1 MPRGIDPVALGGS
14 RVHGPT
20 DPREMEDVISL
31 SSDDSDVEIVGSF
44 SKFSV
49 KLPLSEVRVDLEAKN
64 VSIPPH
70 FIDLTDPRWSFP
82 KLKLHNREN
91 STERSV
97 IDLTASNAKEI
108 YVDTE
113 NLSPKRDDPPEPDN
127 EGDCKLLKDDDRNL
141 LKRPPTDC
149 LVFTP
154 HAPKQRRLNSP
165 SQREE
170 QEPLKSICPETP
182 VVKLLRSPFLE
193 CRVTEL
199 KRSAPSVRTDSPSEM
214 PLHCTELNSKD
225 ESLKHVDNLREPIA
239 AVIEEKTE
247 GLAVAQLLDN
257 EAQKLQGLVDSSNP
271 GEESS
276 AATPGKQ
283 NTSEDGF
290 LSSECNS
297 SRSSTPSCQDESQ
310 RKALGSNLKQAG
322 SEKAESS
329 QSSPSDV
336 SSPQS
341 LTTGSNSCGLLESFS
356 PVSLDCDSQSDKV
369 CGDVLAGKTPE
380 WQLETE
386 KYGDLGPDSP
396 VSLLWRGDSDGED
409 TGEEG
414 RFTTASTEDKRYVCP
429 TFLRRVMA
437 RHAHIS
443 NEDESESLET
453 PEVLCRQ
460 SLSLV
465 YSTID
470 ECYPESTLQLLSDL
484 LQPGYYPPKD
494 ILVHLLRGILL
505 DPQCPYYLCVQA
517 FNLLMRTQRHHT
529 ATKSTVPWDWELLT
543 SIMSNQDQRRE
554 RGGEVVCMFLEYIVQ
569 TLEDDFYLK
578 RSSSSLSH
586 SLAKATLS
594 CDQQFPR
601 VRDVI
606 KWLFSAIVNS
616 TEHGANEGAARKRE
630 EQIRIV
636 CMFQKMLSL
645 ALEVD
650 RCPALSSAKLSQEL
664 FHMLLSDAP
673 LRARRMLL
681 LDSLQSKLLRCKLL
695 EHLLDY
701 ACPQKLAVP
710 MSLTLLLHFMK
721 NCTLAPDPTDGTER
735 WLKWEELIHLL
746 WMLLLS
752 YNKAMKGYLSSSYR
766 KQRDKAGPP
775 VYKPHDMVSKAA
787 VREAVEAFLS
797 RSQADLDQALP
808 LHVDES
814 LTYLQDYLL
823 DICHN

>member
-1 MPRGIDPVALGGS
+1 
-14 RVHGPT
+14 
-20 DPREMEDVISL
+20 
-31 SSDDSDVEIVGSF
+31 
-44 SKFSV
+44 
-49 KLPLSEVRVDLEAKN
+49 
-64 VSIPPH
+64 
-70 FIDLTDPRWSFP
+70 
-82 KLKLHNREN
+82 
-91 STERSV
+91 
-97 IDLTASNAKEI
+97 
-108 YVDTE
+108 
-113 NLSPKRDDPPEPDN
+113 
-127 EGDCKLLKDDDRNL
+127 
-141 LKRPPTDC
+141 
-149 LVFTP
+149 
-154 HAPKQRRLNSP
+154 
-165 SQREE
+165 
-170 QEPLKSICPETP
+170 
-182 VVKLLRSPFLE
+182 
-193 CRVTEL
+193 
-199 KRSAPSVRTDSPSEM
+199 M

-386 KYGDLGPDSP
+386 KYGDL
-396 VSLLWRGDSDGED
+396 
-409 TGEEG
+409 
-414 RFTTASTEDKRYVCP
+414 
-429 TFLRRVMA
+429 
-437 RHAHIS
+437 
-443 NEDESESLET
+443 
-453 PEVLCRQ
+453 VLCRQ

-543 SIMSNQDQRRE
+543 SIMRE

-630 EQIRIV
+630 EQIRLFLKSLPDASFEIIV

-721 NCTLAPDPTDGTER
+721 NCTLAPDPTVNIQHRFTS
-735 WLKWEELIHLL
+735 LKYH
-746 WMLLLS
+746 S
-752 YNKAMKGYLSSSYR
+752 
-766 KQRDKAGPP
+766 
-775 VYKPHDMVSKAA
+775 VF
-787 VREAVEAFLS
+787 VRVGK
-797 RSQADLDQALP
+797 
-808 LHVDES
+808 
-814 LTYLQDYLL
+814 TK
-823 DICHN
+823 